1 MVHKD
6 AAGAVVFE
14 VGDLQAVG
22 VPDLLGLEG
31 RVDAI
36 DLDYRFGLLR
46 LRQRRSTGR
55 QLSIGDEARRLTKP
69 ALQVRQRRGALITR
83 CSFLDVMKDRHR
95 SVRAPRDH
103 ALAGY

>member
-31 RVDAI
+31 GVDAV
-36 DLDYRFGLLR
+36 DLDDRFGLLR
-46 LRQRRSTGR
+46 LRQRRSTR
-55 QLSIGDEARRLTKP
+55 KQLSVGDEERRLTKP
-69 ALQVRQRRGALITR
+69 VAQVCHWRGTLITR
-83 CSFLDVMKDRHR
+83 CSFLDIMKDRHR
-95 SVRAPRDH
+95 SVRAPRRH
-103 ALAGY
+103 ALAVY